1 MKRMLMITVA
11 ASVVSALV
19 VAVAADQKPQAS
31 SSADDEAAIRRVIA
45 DQTAAFNRHEVDR
58 TLFTDDADFV
68 NAQGIWLQGAS
79 AIESGRRAQ
88 FQRAL
93 KAATIKVLDLRV
105 RFLRPDVAIAHAT
118 YEISGMVGPDG
129 LTMPSH
135 RELGLRVLTKNN
147 GRWLVTAFHITTVG
161 SRQPSARQ

>member
-1 MKRMLMITVA
+1 MKRTLVITVA
-11 ASVVSALV
+11 VSVASALG
-19 VAVAADQKPQAS
+19 VAVAANQRPQAS
-31 SSADDEAAIRRVIA
+31 SRADDEAAIRRVIA

-88 FQRAL
+88 FQNAL
-93 KAATIKVLDLRV
+93 KAASIKVLDLRV
-105 RFLRPDVAIAHAT
+105 RFLGPDVAVAHAT
-118 YEISGMVGPDG
+118 YEISGMVGLDG

-147 GRWLVTAFHITTVG
+147 GRWLVAVFQITTIG
-161 SRQPSARQ
+161 SRQPPARQ